1 MSKNQFLDNACRTQV
16 HGSHTARQSHG
27 NKTHASAAVKQ
38 SVSSKNYS
46 IELGLIQIG
55 PSAPVAHALQTDSG
69 KLCGR
74 LKRVRP
80 EVFVDKPGKLRDRQ
94 WSLHIDGNI
103 PGVIQRIN
111 RVPFNR
117 RDKVK
122 AEFDKLMERDII
134 ECVDTPSEWVLPV
147 FTSHG
152 KN

>member
-1 MSKNQFLDNACRTQV
+1 MNVKKSVLGQCMS
-16 HGSHTARQSHG
+16 HSGSWVAYSTSVAWEQNTCKRRG
-27 NKTHASAAVKQ
+27 KTV
-38 SVSSKNYS
+38 SKNYS

-80 EVFVDKPGKLRDRQ
+80 EVFVDKPGKLKDRQ

-103 PGVIQRIN
+103 PGVIQHIN